1 MIATLT
7 LNALVV
13 LTIIVGLVSTHND
26 LFVLGLLM
34 LKELPQYPPAYV
46 LQMQYALQKL
56 MGAFSDEE
64 PRRPIGFTADID
76 VEPGWR

>member
-13 LTIIVGLVSTHND
+13 LTIIVGLVSTHD
-26 LFVLGLLM
+26 SLFVLGLLM
-34 LKELPQYPPAYV
+34 LRELPQYPPLYV

-56 MGAFSDEE
+56 MGGFSDEE
-64 PRRPIGFTADID
+64 PGRPIGFTADID
-76 VEPGWR
+76 VEPG

>member
-13 LTIIVGLVSTHND
+13 LTIIVGLVGTHND
-26 LFVLGLLM
+26 LFILGLL
-34 LKELPQYPPAYV
+34 LLRELPQYPPPYV

-56 MGAFSDEE
+56 LGGSDDHSYN
-64 PRRPIGFTADID
+64 RSPIGFTADLD
-76 VEPGWR
+76 DPS